1 MNKYPNADLLILE
14 LDNISFKIQLKKLEI
29 QTWKNKILLRTLLD
43 IGNLLTT
50 VLTIS
55 VVLPN
60 LIATSLFFFIFI
72 GLKIHTYKALGT
84 PS

>member
-1 MNKYPNADLLILE
+1 MNKYPNTGLLILE
-14 LDNISFKIQLKKLEI
+14 LDNISFKIQLKELEI
-29 QTWKNKILLRTLLD
+29 RVWKNKILLRALLD
-43 IGNLLTT
+43 IDNLPAT
-50 VLTIS
+50 VLAIS

-72 GLKIHTYKALGT
+72 GLKIYTYKALGT